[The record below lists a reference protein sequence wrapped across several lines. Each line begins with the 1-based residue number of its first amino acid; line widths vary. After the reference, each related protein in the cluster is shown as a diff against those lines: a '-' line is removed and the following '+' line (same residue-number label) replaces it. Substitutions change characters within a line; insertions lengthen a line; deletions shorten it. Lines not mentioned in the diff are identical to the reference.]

1 MKDLSDKSEVV
12 KKDEKKKNLFM
23 IILKKHKISLILILF
38 LSFASVTFAWFIY
51 NRTVGLGLNGH
62 IKTWDVYLNT
72 KETEDYQFMISS
84 LYPGMPDAND
94 SVNVYN
100 DGEID
105 ANLEIYVKSV
115 TLFGELQTKGTDY
128 TVSVSDDG
136 STYNIEGYPFSIE
149 FSLEN
154 KKIVA
159 GEHEALSFESV
170 WNYDNT
176 DEEGCTVT
184 DGVNSCD
191 LIDTDYGERSA
202 EFEDSQASLPESEKQ
217 ASLIIELELRF
228 SQSTD

>member
-1 MKDLSDKSEVV
+1 MKDLSNKSEVV
-12 KKDEKKKNLFM
+12 NKDEKKKNLFL

-51 NRTVGLGLNGH
+51 NRTVGLGLQGK

-84 LYPGMPDAND
+84 LYPGMPDATD
-94 SVNVYN
+94 TVNIYN

-105 ANLEIYVKSV
+105 ADLEIYVKSV
-115 TLFGELQTKGTDY
+115 TLFGETQVKNTDY
-128 TVSVSDDG
+128 TVDVSADG
-136 STYNIEGYPFSIE
+136 STYEIKGYPFSIKFTLGNKTVAHESNQPLE
-149 FSLEN
+149 FEL
-154 KKIVA
+154 
-159 GEHEALSFESV
+159 L

-176 DEEGCTVT
+176 DEEGCTIT

-191 LIDTDYGERSA
+191 LEDTEYGEASA

-228 SQSTD
+228 TQSTD